1 MYRTIFNEGSIN
13 GHCITGDKNKI
24 FNLYIMPSDLNQA
37 ILSLANSQA
46 KLAEAIAQATE
57 KRAEADLI
65 KAQTDKICAENYA
78 KELQI
83 RESENKSNNM
93 LIQTM
98 YDTLV
103 KINDRL
109 DK

>member
-1 MYRTIFNEGSIN
+1 MDRTIFNEGAIN

-24 FNLYIMPSDLNQA
+24 YNLYIMPSDLNQA

-46 KLAEAIAQATE
+46 KLADAVADAVG

-65 KAQTDKICAENYA
+65 KAQTDKLCAENYA

-83 RESENKSNNM
+83 REAENQNNNM
-93 LIQTM
+93 LIKTM

-109 DK
+109 DM